1 MISETEFAELS
12 DSLSTGFFADKV
24 VMALARTQ
32 RLGRLQDKDRPTMKE
47 AERLLEHV
55 LSGERWLDK
64 KKLNAK
70 SAESAVAFD
79 RAVHALP
86 SIRVP
91 REFVNHIEHLRQILH
106 TLQEKGTTPEEE
118 IKEVRSFFFN
128 YARAVSIESQR
139 VIERS
144 SEPQGVMIWA
154 RPNQG
159 TP

>member
-1 MISETEFAELS
+1 MLSETEFSELS

-24 VMALARTQ
+24 VMSLARTQ
-32 RLGRLQDKDRPTMKE
+32 RLGRLQDNDRPTIKE
-47 AERLLEHV
+47 AKHLLEHV
-55 LSGERWLDK
+55 LDGVEWLDK
-64 KKLNAK
+64 KKLDAK

-91 REFVNHIEHLRQILH
+91 SKFHDYITHLGQILQ
-106 TLQEKGTTPEEE
+106 TLQEKGNASEEE
-118 IKEVRSFFFN
+118 IQEVRSFFFS

-154 RPNQG
+154 QPNQE

>member
-24 VMALARTQ
+24 VMALARTR

-55 LSGERWLDK
+55 LCGERWLDK
-64 KKLNAK
+64 KKLDAK

-91 REFVNHIEHLRQILH
+91 RDFVYYITHLRQILH
-106 TLQEKGTTPEEE
+106 TVQEKDTAPEEE
-118 IKEVRSFFFN
+118 IQKVRSFFFN

-154 RPNQG
+154 QPNRG
-159 TP
+159 IP

>member
-32 RLGRLQDKDRPTMKE
+32 RLGRLQEKDQPTMK
-47 AERLLEHV
+47 AACSLLGQV
-55 LSGERWLDK
+55 LKGEKWLATR
-64 KKLNAK
+64 KLNSQ

-91 REFVNHIEHLRQILH
+91 CEFVNYIERLRQILH

>member
-24 VMALARTQ
+24 MMALARTR
-32 RLGRLQDKDRPTMKE
+32 RLGQLQDTDRPTMK
-47 AERLLEHV
+47 AAYSLLGQV
-55 LSGERWLDK
+55 LRGEKWLATR
-64 KKLNAK
+64 KLNSQ

-91 REFVNHIEHLRQILH
+91 HEFVNYITHLRQILQ
-106 TLQEKGTTPEEE
+106 TLQEKGKASEEE
-118 IKEVRSFFFN
+118 IQKVRSFFFN
-128 YARAVSIESQR
+128 FARAVSIESQR

-154 RPNQG
+154 QPNQG

>member
-32 RLGRLQDKDRPTMKE
+32 RLGRLEDKDHPTIKE
-47 AERLLEHV
+47 AERLLGQV
-55 LSGERWLDK
+55 LKGEKWLDK
-64 KKLNAK
+64 KKLDAK

-91 REFVNHIEHLRQILH
+91 REFVDYITHLRQILQ
-106 TLQEKGTTPEEE
+106 TLQEKSNASDEE
-118 IKEVRSFFFN
+118 IQEVRRFFFN
-128 YARAVSIESQR
+128 FARAVSIESQR

>member
-32 RLGRLQDKDRPTMKE
+32 RLGRLQDKDRTTIKE
-47 AERLLEHV
+47 AERLLAHV
-55 LSGERWLDK
+55 LRGARWLDK
-64 KKLNAK
+64 KKLDAK

-86 SIRVP
+86 GIRVP
-91 REFVNHIEHLRQILH
+91 HEFVDYIRHLRQILD
-106 TLQEKGTTPEEE
+106 TVQEKDTAPEEE
-118 IKEVRSFFFN
+118 IQEVRRFFFN
-128 YARAVSIESQR
+128 FARAVSIESQR

-144 SEPQGVMIWA
+144 SEPQGVMIWT
-154 RPNQG
+154 RPNRG

>member
-32 RLGRLQDKDRPTMKE
+32 RLGRLQETDQPTMKE
-47 AERLLEHV
+47 AHSLLEHV
-55 LSGERWLDK
+55 LRGEKWLET
-64 KKLNAK
+64 KKLDAK

-79 RAVHALP
+79 RAAHALP
-86 SIRVP
+86 SIRVSSK
-91 REFVNHIEHLRQILH
+91 FVNYIKHLRQILRIV
-106 TLQEKGTTPEEE
+106 QEKGTAPDKE
-118 IKEVRSFFFN
+118 IQEVRSFFFN
-128 YARAVSIESQR
+128 YARVVSIESQR

-154 RPNQG
+154 QPNRG

>member
-32 RLGRLQDKDRPTMKE
+32 RLGPLQDEDKPTIKE
-47 AERLLEHV
+47 AVRLLEHV
-55 LSGERWLDK
+55 LRGERWLAN
-64 KKLNAK
+64 KKLGAR
-70 SAESAVAFD
+70 SVESAVAFD

-86 SIRVP
+86 EIKAPS
-91 REFVNHIEHLRQILH
+91 EFVNHIRHLLQILD
-106 TLQEKGTTPEEE
+106 TVQEKGTTPEKELL
-118 IKEVRSFFFN
+118 EVRGFFFN
-128 YARAVSIESQR
+128 FARAVSIESQR

-144 SEPQGVMIWA
+144 SEPQVVSIWA
-154 RPNQG
+154 QPSKQ

>member
-32 RLGRLQDKDRPTMKE
+32 RLGQVQDTDLPTIKE
-47 AERLLEHV
+47 AGRLLKHV
-55 LSGERWLDK
+55 LRGERWLDK
-64 KKLNAK
+64 KKLDAK

-86 SIRVP
+86 SIRIP
-91 REFVNHIEHLRQILH
+91 SEFVDYIKGLSQILQ
-106 TLQEKGTTPEEE
+106 TLQEKGTAPEEQ
-118 IKEVRSFFFN
+118 ILKVRSFFFKF
-128 YARAVSIESQR
+128 ARAVSIESQR
-139 VIERS
+139 VIGRS
-144 SEPQGVMIWA
+144 SEPQGVMIWSQ
-154 RPNQG
+154 PNQG

>member
-32 RLGRLQDKDRPTMKE
+32 RLGQLQNIDRPTIKE

-64 KKLNAK
+64 KKMDAK

-91 REFVNHIEHLRQILH
+91 SKFVDYIKHLRQILQ
-106 TLQEKGTTPEEE
+106 TLQEKSNASEEE
-118 IKEVRSFFFN
+118 IQEVRRFFFKF
-128 YARAVSIESQR
+128 ARAVSIESQR

-154 RPNQG
+154 QPNQE

>member
-32 RLGRLQDKDRPTMKE
+32 RLGRLQDTDRPTMK
-47 AERLLEHV
+47 AAYSLLGQV
-55 LSGERWLDK
+55 LRGEKWLATR
-64 KKLNAK
+64 KLNSQ
-70 SAESAVAFD
+70 SAESALAFD

-91 REFVNHIEHLRQILH
+91 SEFVEHIKRLRQILH
-106 TLQEKGTTPEEE
+106 TVQEKGTAPKEEAQ
-118 IKEVRSFFFN
+118 EVRSFFFN

-154 RPNQG
+154 QPNRG
-159 TP
+159 TS

>member
-24 VMALARTQ
+24 VIALARTQ
-32 RLGRLQDKDRPTMKE
+32 LLGRLQDKDRPTMKE
-47 AERLLEHV
+47 AEGLLEHV
-55 LSGERWLDK
+55 LRGERWLDK
-64 KKLNAK
+64 KKLDAQ

-86 SIRVP
+86 RIRVS
-91 REFVNHIEHLRQILH
+91 REFVDHIELLKQILQN
-106 TLQEKGTTPEEE
+106 LQEKGATPEEE
-118 IKEVRSFFFN
+118 IKEVRRFFFN

-144 SEPQGVMIWA
+144 SEPQGVMVWSQ
-154 RPNQG
+154 RNRG
-159 TP
+159 TT

>member
-32 RLGRLQDKDRPTMKE
+32 RLGRLQDKDQPTIKE
-47 AERLLEHV
+47 AKRLLEHV
-55 LSGERWLDK
+55 LHGEKWLEK
-64 KKLNAK
+64 KKLDAK

-91 REFVNHIEHLRQILH
+91 SEFVEYIKHLLQILA
-106 TLQEKGTTPEEE
+106 TVQEKGTVPKEE
-118 IKEVRSFFFN
+118 IQEVRGFFFN

-144 SEPQGVMIWA
+144 SEPQGVMIWTQ
-154 RPNQG
+154 PNQE

>member
-32 RLGRLQDKDRPTMKE
+32 RLGRLQDKDRLTMKE
-47 AERLLEHV
+47 AERLLEDV
-55 LSGERWLDK
+55 LRGEKWLNK
-64 KKLNAK
+64 KKLDAR

-86 SIRVP
+86 SIRVS
-91 REFVNHIEHLRQILH
+91 REFVDYITHIRQILH
-106 TLQEKGTTPEEE
+106 AVQEKGTAPEEE
-118 IKEVRSFFFN
+118 IQEVRSFFFN
-128 YARAVSIESQR
+128 FARAVSIESQR

-144 SEPQGVMIWA
+144 SVPQGVMIWA
-154 RPNQG
+154 RPNRG

>member
-24 VMALARTQ
+24 VMAFARTQ
-32 RLGRLQDKDRPTMKE
+32 RLGRLQDKDRPTIKE

-55 LSGERWLDK
+55 LRGERWLVN
-64 KKLNAK
+64 KKLGAK

-86 SIRVP
+86 RIKVP
-91 REFVNHIEHLRQILH
+91 SEFVNHIKRLLQILD
-106 TLQEKGTTPEEE
+106 TVQEKGTAPEKE
-118 IKEVRSFFFN
+118 IQEVRSFFFN
-128 YARAVSIESQR
+128 FARAVSIESQR

-154 RPNQG
+154 QPNQE

>member
-24 VMALARTQ
+24 VMVLARTQ
-32 RLGRLQDKDRPTMKE
+32 RLSQLQDADRPTIKE

-55 LSGERWLDK
+55 LRGERWLDK
-64 KKLNAK
+64 KKLNAE

-91 REFVNHIEHLRQILH
+91 SEFVEHIKHLLQILD
-106 TLQEKGTTPEEE
+106 TVQKKGTAPEEE
-118 IKEVRSFFFN
+118 IQKVRSFFFN
-128 YARAVSIESQR
+128 FARAVSIESQR

-154 RPNQG
+154 QPNQG

>member
-55 LSGERWLDK
+55 LRGERWLEK
-64 KKLNAK
+64 KKLDAQ

-86 SIRVP
+86 DIRVP
-91 REFVNHIEHLRQILH
+91 REFVNYIKRLRQILH
-106 TLQEKGTTPEEE
+106 TLREKGTAPEEE
-118 IKEVRSFFFN
+118 IQEVRSFFFN

-154 RPNQG
+154 QPNQG
-159 TP
+159 TS

>member
-1 MISETEFAELS
+1 MISETDFAELS

-24 VMALARTQ
+24 VLALARTQ
-32 RLGRLQDKDRPTMKE
+32 RLGRLQDKDQQTIRE

-55 LSGERWLDK
+55 LHGERWLDK

-91 REFVNHIEHLRQILH
+91 SEFVDHIKRLVRILQ
-106 TLQEKGTTPEEE
+106 TLHEKGKASEEE
-118 IKEVRSFFFN
+118 IQEVRSFFFN
-128 YARAVSIESQR
+128 FARAVSIESQR

-144 SEPQGVMIWA
+144 SEPQGVMRWSQ
-154 RPNQG
+154 PNQG

>member
-24 VMALARTQ
+24 VIVLARTQ

-47 AERLLEHV
+47 AECLLEHV
-55 LSGERWLDK
+55 LRGEKWLDK
-64 KKLNAK
+64 KKLDAK

-91 REFVNHIEHLRQILH
+91 CEFVDYITHLRQILH
-106 TLQEKGTTPEEE
+106 TVQEKGTAPEEE

-139 VIERS
+139 LIERS

-154 RPNQG
+154 QPNRG

>member
-32 RLGRLQDKDRPTMKE
+32 RLGRLQDEDRPTMKE

-55 LSGERWLDK
+55 LRGERWLDR
-64 KKLNAK
+64 KKLDAK

-86 SIRVP
+86 SIKVP
-91 REFVNHIEHLRQILH
+91 SEFVVHIKRLLQILD
-106 TLQEKGTTPEEE
+106 TVQKKGAAPDNE
-118 IKEVRSFFFN
+118 IQKVRSFFFN
-128 YARAVSIESQR
+128 FARAVSIESQR

-154 RPNQG
+154 QPNQG
-159 TP
+159 TT